1 MANGRSIPIIQ
12 FPNSIII
19 AKHTK
24 RERERER
31 ERGRGETIILIIKY
45 PDIVTRFSIS
55 INIANK

>member
-24 RERERER
+24 RERER